1 MLRLGLL
8 GLEIEMP
15 YYVTDGIEVTEEQIR
30 VAFEA
35 GKAVIVYG
43 RGENCTT
50 TSLALDG
57 QHRDTRGECYSVWDE
72 VWTAQPQ
79 SLKQALDAGR
89 GR

>member
-1 MLRLGLL
+1 MR
-8 GLEIEMP
+8 
-15 YYVTDGIEVTEEQIR
+15 YYVTDGAEVTEEQVR

-57 QHRDTRGECYSVWDE
+57 QHRDTRGKCHSVWDE
-72 VWTAQPQ
+72 VWTEQPQ
-79 SLKQALDAGR
+79 SLNQALYAGC